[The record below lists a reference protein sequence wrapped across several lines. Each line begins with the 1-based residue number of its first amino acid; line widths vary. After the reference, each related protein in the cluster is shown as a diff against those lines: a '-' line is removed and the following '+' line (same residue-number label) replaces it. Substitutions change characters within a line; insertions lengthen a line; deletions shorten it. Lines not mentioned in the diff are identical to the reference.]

1 MPLEGLQHKCKCNGY
16 QWLPMFFFTI
26 EPIPAENWSVGKITN
41 GPNDVIFKITRADS
55 GSEENYNYSFNF
67 YGRTQQIQFNKLQEI
82 FVIVLHLNKFH
93 ICMHVYWVSQLYV
106 KIMWMGT
113 RG

>member
-1 MPLEGLQHKCKCNGY
+1 MASNVFLPLNPTLQ
-16 QWLPMFFFTI
+16 TT
-26 EPIPAENWSVGKITN
+26 WSVGKITN
-41 GPNDVIFKITRADS
+41 GPNDVIIKITRADR

-113 RG
+113 LG